1 MNHSKDYL
9 LDYAKDK
16 ELWLRLLINKVIS
29 TNGEIDKAD
38 EIIKKCYN
46 ILTNDNSECE
56 EVLEYSLPKIKKSK
70 NFVIENLEHI
80 SGVNALK
87 ENQKIVFNKQVTILY
102 GPNGSGKSSYFR
114 VLNEIC
120 GGNEVKEIIPN
131 IYSEEIK
138 PIQISIKNSNNDN
151 NEIWT
156 GQNRGIAPYNLV
168 SVYDSSYMKGLIE
181 TRSANETLIEPFGLN
196 LFSSLIKCIEEIK
209 NTFNDEINNENRKL
223 PLIDVSLFSESTK
236 SIFENHQI
244 KQAKQDF
251 LYSCFNF
258 KEDAKIEEI
267 QKKLTSLKSN
277 NFQTEIKLKREKI
290 TKSDIILTNIKNNC
304 LNLTNKINS
313 LKTLVKDYQDTKKK
327 VEDYQSKV
335 EVLKQIPA
343 INSSEWKEFIT
354 SAENYKNLLEDKS
367 RCIYCRNPLNKESIS
382 LLNAYTEYLNNTI
395 VQESKILESSFDKL
409 LNSLPVDNQIKID
422 TIIEDDYK
430 EIGIDKLINDINVT
444 ISNEL
449 INLKESI
456 KGKKSIDSPEIFN
469 YKEIEDIL
477 NAYILKNKQEV
488 EILGSN
494 NDKKEL
500 EIKELNQKLLELKEI
515 KSISNQEEAIK
526 SYIIGIEK
534 IAKLEKIKNS
544 INTNVIST
552 LSKKAHKEILTEK
565 LKSNF
570 ETELSKLGFTNLKI
584 TLVEASASKGIVS
597 TKLVLNKVNKLNEI
611 LSEGEQKAVSL
622 AMFLAEIN
630 IRNDNNPIILDDPV
644 NSLHHKVMKRFV
656 ERLLELENQIIIFTH
671 NILLLSCFQT
681 SSNAHGCKNYENGCN
696 KTKGKHIYLYDVKEE
711 NAFTKGLII
720 PKIYDNYESHME
732 SAKQTLDERKTNY
745 EKNASTELR
754 YAIECLIDEK
764 ILLNIEPQKYSD
776 KNSRINWENLEKL
789 GENKCL
795 LKSLKD
801 GYERLS
807 GGQAHRGIEQLENP
821 LQEMEIREIIADIE
835 IYLN

>member
-9 LDYAKDK
+9 LEYVKDK
-16 ELWLRLLINKVIS
+16 EPWLIFLTNKVIS
-29 TNGEIDKAD
+29 TNGEIEEFD
-38 EIIKKCYN
+38 ETINKCYN
-46 ILTNDNSECE
+46 MLTNDNSERE
-56 EVLEYSLPKIKKSK
+56 EVFDTSTPKVKKSK

-87 ENQKIVFNKQVTILY
+87 ENQKIIFNKQVTILY

-120 GGNEVKEIIPN
+120 GGNEEKKIIPN

-138 PIQISIKNSNNDN
+138 PIQISIKNSINDK
-151 NEIWT
+151 NEIWD
-156 GQNRGIAPYNLV
+156 GQNRGITPYNLV

-181 TRSANETLIEPFGLN
+181 ARSANETLIEPFGLN

-209 NTFNDEINNENRKL
+209 NTFNNDINSINQKL
-223 PLIDVSLFSESTK
+223 PLIDVSLFSEPTK

-244 KQAKQDF
+244 NQNEREF
-251 LYSCFNF
+251 LYNCFNF
-258 KEDAKIEEI
+258 KEDLKIAEI
-267 QKKLTSLKSN
+267 EKKLASLKSN
-277 NFQTEIKLKREKI
+277 NFNTEIKLKREKI
-290 TKSDIILTNIKNNC
+290 SKSEVILSDIKKNC
-304 LNLTNKINS
+304 SDLTNKINS
-313 LKTLVKDYQDTKKK
+313 LEVLVKDYQDTKKK
-327 VEDYQSKV
+327 VEEYQSKI

-367 RCIYCRNPLNKESIS
+367 RCIYCGNPLNKESVTLI
-382 LLNAYTEYLNNTI
+382 NAYTEYLNNTI
-395 VQESKILESSFDKL
+395 VQQSKTLESKFEKL
-409 LNSLPVDNQIKID
+409 LNSLSIDNQIKID
-422 TIIEDDYK
+422 TIIEEDYK
-430 EIGIDKLINDINVT
+430 EIGVDKLINDINVKLV
-444 ISNEL
+444 NEL
-449 INLKESI
+449 ANLEESI
-456 KGKKSIDSPEIFN
+456 KTKKNIENPEFFN

-477 NAYILKNKQEV
+477 NPYILKNKHDV
-488 EILGSN
+488 EILGS
-494 NDKKEL
+494 DKEKKEL
-500 EIKELNQKLLELKEI
+500 EIEELNKKLLSLKER
-515 KSISNQEEAIK
+515 KSISIQEEAIK
-526 SYIIGIEK
+526 NYIIGVEK
-534 IAKLEKIKNS
+534 IAQLEKIKNS
-544 INTNVIST
+544 INTNAIST
-552 LSKKAHKEILTEK
+552 LSKRAHKEILTEK

-570 ETELSKLGFTNLKI
+570 ETELHKLGFTNLKI
-584 TLVEASASKGIVS
+584 SLVEASASKGIVS
-597 TKLVLNKVNKLNEI
+597 TKLILNKVNKLNEI

-644 NSLHHKVMKRFV
+644 NSLHHRVMKRFV

-711 NAFTKGLII
+711 NTFTKGLII
-720 PKIYDNYESHME
+720 PKIYDNYESHLE
-732 SAKQTLDERKTNY
+732 SAKQTLDERKINY

-776 KNSRINWENLEKL
+776 KNSRINWETLEKL
-789 GENKCL
+789 GENKDL

-821 LQEMEIREIIADIE
+821 LQEMEIREIIDDIE
-835 IYLN
+835 SNI